1 MHTPEARG
9 AQLPHTLAA
18 SRGWR
23 LGGALSA
30 PLLTLLVLA
39 GVQEGLARSG
49 LINARKFPPVSQV
62 LEALLAEISQGRLWS
77 PLAQTLGTWALAV
90 LISFALALLL
100 GIGLGSHRVIRAA
113 TTPIIEFIRPV
124 PSTALIPLVVL
135 TLGSGVQGALFL
147 TCFGTV
153 WQILPSIFRG
163 LGQVEA
169 VADDTARAFSFSRW
183 QRLRWLVVPSML
195 PFLWTALRLGA
206 AAALVLLISMELLAG
221 INGIGHEIANAYAG
235 ANTPTLYAYI
245 LVAALIGGVVN
256 LLLTAYVKRRTGSQ
270 T

>member
-1 MHTPEARG
+1 MHTPEARSS
-9 AQLPHTLAA
+9 QLPRALAKGHG
-18 SRGWR
+18 RR
-23 LGGALSA
+23 LGGAVST
-30 PLLTLLVLA
+30 PLLTLIALA
-39 GVQEGLARSG
+39 AVQEGLARSG
-49 LINARKFPPVSQV
+49 AINPRKFPPVSQV

-90 LISFALALLL
+90 LVSFVLALLL
-100 GIGLGSHRVIRAA
+100 GIGLGSHRFIRAA
-113 TTPIIEFIRPV
+113 ATPIIEFIRPV

-135 TLGSGVQGALFL
+135 TLGSGLQGALFL

-163 LGQVEA
+163 LGQVET
-169 VADDTARAFSFSRW
+169 VAEDTARAFSFSRW

-245 LVAALIGGVVN
+245 LVAALIGGAVN
-256 LLLTAYVKRRTGSQ
+256 LLLGAYVKQRTGGEA
-270 T
+270 